1 MSLHDGSRRPMF
13 ASRSESRGLAIF
25 LKSGAGDASKTFRSC
40 DAGWQAVT
48 AAASGHKSKCRRT
61 RRETIRAGSNTRA
74 NAARNVPRGRKRMGR
89 MGRLSQ
95 DISVIQHRLCLYHEG
110 PPTLLA
116 LPAGSPHDRNGSL
129 LAPTQATIPRPGP
142 PCLYPYSLCF
152 RNLDSGHCRAE
163 HFFEQAQQIVT
174 SPAWTLPVHYRVKGR
189 DRADPACGLAFACG
203 HSYADPETET
213 TAVHSSTTRSSAHS
227 RRLIS
232 LYSLTKQLPHSMPL
246 IYLTRSSRASVSQHS
261 LKRALLSVHSPRS
274 VQSSRTALQTRST
287 ASAPPP
293 YFPYRRTMAPH
304 ADSPNESNTTS
315 LPTAN
320 SSHAHHSPATR
331 HVHPS
336 PSDYGTANKN
346 EARKYLRTY
355 GLAPPGIDSYENQMK
370 RCLGILEMK
379 KTNIEK
385 YQYLSVLRNT
395 NVHLF
400 YRLLSNNVKE
410 LTPLIYTPTVGEACQ
425 RWSELYTQPEGL
437 YLSFADRGNL
447 ASVIE
452 NWPHDVEITVV
463 TDGSRILGLGDL
475 GINGMGIPVGKLSL
489 YTACAGINP
498 LKTLPITLDL
508 GTNNQEL
515 INDPLYLGSRRP
527 KVSADEE
534 REFLD
539 EMMAALTER
548 WPSIVIQYEDFKN
561 PFPSLERYKD
571 TYTMFNDDIQGTG
584 AVILAGFIN
593 AVKQSGVPAKDQLA
607 AFFINE
613 GLTED
618 EARKCF
624 WLVDSKG
631 MVTNDREGELAEH
644 KRYFSRD
651 DNNGEQ
657 YKTLEE
663 VVDYVKPTILMGLST
678 IGGAFTPQILE
689 KMAAMN
695 DRPVVFPL
703 SNPSSKSE
711 CTFEDA
717 IKYTKGKCL
726 FASGS
731 PFPTLDFEGQKLVPG
746 QGNNMCKSPVPRKSN
761 QALSGVCL
769 GVDVPRFGFPTFKII
784 PNSHHIQP

>member
-1 MSLHDGSRRPMF
+1 
-13 ASRSESRGLAIF
+13 
-25 LKSGAGDASKTFRSC
+25 
-40 DAGWQAVT
+40 
-48 AAASGHKSKCRRT
+48 
-61 RRETIRAGSNTRA
+61 
-74 NAARNVPRGRKRMGR
+74 
-89 MGRLSQ
+89 
-95 DISVIQHRLCLYHEG
+95 
-110 PPTLLA
+110 
-116 LPAGSPHDRNGSL
+116 
-129 LAPTQATIPRPGP
+129 
-142 PCLYPYSLCF
+142 
-152 RNLDSGHCRAE
+152 
-163 HFFEQAQQIVT
+163 
-174 SPAWTLPVHYRVKGR
+174 
-189 DRADPACGLAFACG
+189 
-203 HSYADPETET
+203 
-213 TAVHSSTTRSSAHS
+213 
-227 RRLIS
+227 
-232 LYSLTKQLPHSMPL
+232 
-246 IYLTRSSRASVSQHS
+246 
-261 LKRALLSVHSPRS
+261 
-274 VQSSRTALQTRST
+274 
-287 ASAPPP
+287 
-293 YFPYRRTMAPH
+293 MAPH

-320 SSHAHHSPATR
+320 SQHAHHSPATR

-437 YLSFADRGNL
+437 YLSFADKGNL

-452 NWPHDVEITVV
+452 NWPHEVEITVV

-593 AVKQSGVPAKDQLA
+593 AVKQSGVPAKEQRAVFLGAGSAGVGVAKQLA

-631 MVTNDREGELAEH
+631 MVTNDREGELADH

-695 DRPVVFPL
+695 ERPVVFPL

-746 QGNNMCKSPVPRKSN
+746 QGNNMYVFPGIGLGAILSKSVSVT
-761 QALSGVCL
+761 QAMIYASAEALSTSLLPEEVEKNWLYPAIERIRDVSVIVTRGVIRSAQAEK
-769 GVDVPRFGFPTFKII
+769 VDRELALRNMTDDQLDDYIRARMYDPFKEHDKITNEI
-784 PNSHHIQP
+784 NALIKGIASVEPQAEVGAARELKAQPNSTEGPRSNL